1 MRVLYVDLCRI
12 IGLADEGGTREAR
25 VRSREWARSRAS
37 DGRERNASRVEVE
50 VEVESTHTQRER
62 ERNLRLNS
70 AERTGI
76 YTCTES

>member
-1 MRVLYVDLCRI
+1 MYVDLRRI

-25 VRSREWARSRAS
+25 VRGREWARSRAS
-37 DGRERNASRVEVE
+37 NGRERNASRVEVE
-50 VEVESTHTQRER
+50 VEVESTHTHTERER
-62 ERNLRLNS
+62 ERNLLLNS